1 MASIPAPDISLCE
14 QVLDRAA
21 SRSMGSMEDNKYS
34 IPDISDMP
42 IATINRLLYQ
52 PRDLGAAFVFPKRST
67 STNSEM

>member
-1 MASIPAPDISLCE
+1 
-14 QVLDRAA
+14 
-21 SRSMGSMEDNKYS
+21 MGSMEDNKYS